1 MADHEGRDP
10 PGPSDPTE
18 PIRPHQGGD
27 PIPERVRQPIVVPR
41 PESTIAGLPR
51 AFAVAA
57 AVALVVALVAGFL
70 IGRAVGGDDD
80 TEAEGG
86 GTARGGGCRKALS
99 LSLQVVELQQQ
110 ALVNRTEAAQAVA
123 LEDQG
128 RVREL
133 NSALEPLGAALQQ
146 AEGELGTAVEKCR
159 SGRGGRGGRGGGERD
174 RRQGKNRS
182 D

>member
-1 MADHEGRDP
+1 MADHEGRGPPDP
-10 PGPSDPTE
+10 SEPTQ
-18 PIRPHQGGD
+18 PIRPHQGRE

-51 AFAVAA
+51 AFAAAA

-70 IGRAVGGDDD
+70 IGRAVGGDGG

-86 GTARGGGCRKALS
+86 GAARGGGCRKALS
-99 LSLQVVELQQQ
+99 LSLQVVELQRQ
-110 ALVNRTEAAQAVA
+110 ALVNRTEAAQAVV

-159 SGRGGRGGRGGGERD
+159 SGRGGGGKRD
-174 RRQGKNRS
+174 RRQGKKRAS
-182 D
+182 